1 MALTKE
7 DLSKRVMESVRLQKP
22 KKDRQQLLFPEF
34 GYTHMTKKR
43 ATELVDA
50 TFEIIKKALERGDQV
65 LISGFGKFKVKFKWA
80 RKGRNPKTGERIVLD
95 SRRIVNFQCS
105 LKLRDKL
112 QKSSDLRR
120 KNEPSPLP

>member
-7 DLSKRVMESVRLQKP
+7 DLSKSVLETVRLKKP
-22 KKDRQQLLFPEF
+22 KKDKQQLLFPEF
-34 GYTHMTKKR
+34 GYTHLSKKR

-65 LISGFGKFKVKFKWA
+65 LVSGFGKFKVKFKWA
-80 RKGRNPKTGERIVLD
+80 RKGRNPKTGEQIVLE
-95 SRRIVNFQCS
+95 SRRIVTFQCS

-112 QKSSDLRR
+112 QRGL
-120 KNEPSPLP
+120 EPSHKR

>member
-1 MALTKE
+1 MAVTKE
-7 DLSKRVMESVRLQKP
+7 DLSKSVMETVRLKKP

-34 GYTHMTKKR
+34 GYTQMTKKR

-50 TFEIIKKALERGDQV
+50 TFEIIKKALERGDQM

-80 RKGRNPKTGERIVLD
+80 RRGRNPKTGEQIVLE
-95 SRRIVNFQCS
+95 SRRIANFQCS

-112 QKSSDLRR
+112 QKVH
-120 KNEPSPLP
+120 EPQKKK

>member
-7 DLSKRVMESVRLQKP
+7 DLSKSVMETVRLKKP
-22 KKDRQQLLFPEF
+22 KKDKQQLLFPEF
-34 GYTHMTKKR
+34 GYTQMTKRR

-80 RKGRNPKTGERIVLD
+80 RKGRNPKTGERIVLE

-105 LKLRDKL
+105 LKLRDRL
-112 QKSSDLRR
+112 QRGL
-120 KNEPSPLP
+120 EPPHKR